1 MNPPDEFT
9 LPTISSR
16 PDTQSTSQTQPSVA
30 DSEVPVSEADL
41 EAVLD
46 VPITVTAILGTK
58 RMAIA
63 DIVRL
68 GAGSVLELERQVG
81 EPIDLYVD
89 GRLIARGEVVL
100 ADERLAIT
108 MTDIVK
114 PEK

>member
-16 PDTQSTSQTQPSVA
+16 TDTPSTSQTQPSVA

-63 DIVRL
+63 DIVLL

>member
-1 MNPPDEFT
+1 MNAPDEFT
-9 LPTISSR
+9 LPTLSSR
-16 PDTQSTSQTQPSVA
+16 ADTQSTSQTQPSVA

>member
-16 PDTQSTSQTQPSVA
+16 AETQSTSQTHSSGA
-30 DSEVPVSEADL
+30 DPEVPVL
-41 EAVLD
+41 E
-46 VPITVTAILGTK
+46 AILGTK

-68 GAGSVLELERQVG
+68 SAGSVLELERQVG

>member
-1 MNPPDEFT
+1 
-9 LPTISSR
+9 
-16 PDTQSTSQTQPSVA
+16 
-30 DSEVPVSEADL
+30 
-41 EAVLD
+41 
-46 VPITVTAILGTK
+46 
-58 RMAIA
+58 
-63 DIVRL
+63 
-68 GAGSVLELERQVG
+68 VG

>member
-16 PDTQSTSQTQPSVA
+16 NDSQPMNNSQPPSA
-30 DSEVPVSEADL
+30 AAELAVSENDL

-68 GAGSVLELERQVG
+68 SAGSVLELDRQVG

>member
-1 MNPPDEFT
+1 
-9 LPTISSR
+9 
-16 PDTQSTSQTQPSVA
+16 
-30 DSEVPVSEADL
+30 
-41 EAVLD
+41 
-46 VPITVTAILGTK
+46 
-58 RMAIA
+58 MAIA

-68 GAGSVLELERQVG
+68 SAGSVLELERQVG

>member
-1 MNPPDEFT
+1 MNAPDEFT

-16 PDTQSTSQTQPSVA
+16 GDTQSAGQSQQKGTDP
-30 DSEVPVSEADL
+30 EVPVSEADL
-41 EAVLD
+41 DAVLD

-68 GAGSVLELERQVG
+68 GVGSVLELERQVG

>member
-1 MNPPDEFT
+1 MSNAKKHSTGSLHGDGST
-9 LPTISSR
+9 YNDKS
-16 PDTQSTSQTQPSVA
+16 DTEDVRLRNMVA
-30 DSEVPVSEADL
+30 A
-41 EAVLD
+41 
-46 VPITVTAILGTK
+46 K
-58 RMAIA
+58 AIA

-68 GAGSVLELERQVG
+68 SAGSVLELERQVG

>member
-1 MNPPDEFT
+1 MNAPDEFT
-9 LPTISSR
+9 LPSITSDPDGTSASR
-16 PDTQSTSQTQPSVA
+16 AVERNSLQAT
-30 DSEVPVSEADL
+30 VSEADL

-68 GAGSVLELERQVG
+68 GVGSVLELERQVG
-81 EPIDLYVD
+81 EPIDIYVD

-100 ADERLAIT
+100 VEDRLAIT
-108 MTDIVK
+108 MTDVVK
-114 PEK
+114 PES

>member
-1 MNPPDEFT
+1 MPATGHTQNTTAETEAP
-9 LPTISSR
+9 IS
-16 PDTQSTSQTQPSVA
+16 
-30 DSEVPVSEADL
+30 EGDL

-63 DIVRL
+63 DVVRL

-100 ADERLAIT
+100 ADDRLAIT
-108 MTDIVK
+108 MTEIVK